1 MTVLPRSAA
10 SLLWVVI
17 GIAGVVAAAS
27 AAESKGVTAGPLGWP
42 EFRGPW
48 GNGHVTAPGNSKPL
62 GLPLQ
67 WSETENVSWKTPIPE
82 QGWSTPVVLD
92 GQVWLTTA
100 TTDGHD
106 FYVIGVNAAT
116 GQVRFSKK
124 LFHCDNPEPLGNN
137 VNCYASPSPAIEHGR
152 VYAHFGSYGTACLD
166 TATGKVLWERR
177 DLPCRHFR
185 GPGSSAILFEN
196 LLVLTFDGAD
206 VQYLTALD
214 KTTGQTVWKTD
225 RSTTWKDLDAEGKPT
240 REGDLRKSFTTPL
253 IIDAGDRLELI
264 SPASYEA
271 FAYDPR
277 TGKELWKVHHASYSP
292 AACPVFGNGLLFVV
306 TGRGKTELWAMR
318 VDGHGDVTDTQVAW
332 KIDDPPVPQ
341 EPSLLLVDDLI
352 YMVSNNGVATC
363 LEAPTGK
370 PVWSE
375 RIGGNYLAS
384 PILADGRIYFFNT
397 QGKTTVIKAGRAY
410 EVLATNT
417 LDSGFMASPAVMGK
431 ALFLRT
437 KTHLYRIENK
447 APPGK

>member
-1 MTVLPRSAA
+1 V
-10 SLLWVVI
+10 
-17 GIAGVVAAAS
+17 
-27 AAESKGVTAGPLGWP
+27 
-42 EFRGPW
+42 
-48 GNGHVTAPGNSKPL
+48 
-62 GLPLQ
+62 
-67 WSETENVSWKTPIPE
+67 
-82 QGWSTPVVLD
+82 
-92 GQVWLTTA
+92 
-100 TTDGHD
+100 
-106 FYVIGVNAAT
+106 YV
-116 GQVRFSKK
+116 
-124 LFHCDNPEPLGNN
+124 
-137 VNCYASPSPAIEHGR
+137 
-152 VYAHFGSYGTACLD
+152 HFGSYGTACLD
-166 TATGKVLWERR
+166 TATGKVLWERH

-206 VQYLTALD
+206 MQYLTALD
-214 KTTGQTVWKTD
+214 KKTGQTVWKTD

-253 IIDAGDRLELI
+253 VIDAGDRLELI

-292 AACPVFGNGLLFVV
+292 AACPVFGQGLLFVV

-318 VDGHGDVTDTQVAW
+318 VDGHGDVTDTHVAW
-332 KIDDPPVPQ
+332 KIGDPPVPQ
-341 EPSLLLVDDLI
+341 EPSLLLVDDLL

-363 LEAPTGK
+363 LEAATGK

-375 RIGGNYLAS
+375 RIGGNFLAS

-417 LDSGFMASPAVMGK
+417 LDSGFMASPSVMGK

-437 KTHLYRIENK
+437 KTHLYRIEEK
-447 APPGK
+447 APPEK